1 MDLLEEARDLFP
13 FTQMMRRDFHQH
25 PEIGFEEVRTS
36 AIVSERLKEFGLEVR
51 TGIGKTG
58 VIGLLE
64 GADPG
69 PVLLLRFDMDALP
82 IQEENEAPYAS
93 QNSAKMHAC
102 GHDAHTAIGLSV
114 AKLLSM
120 HKDQVRGTIKFV
132 FQPAEEGQG
141 GAEAMVRDGV
151 LENPIPN
158 FSMGVHVW
166 NEKPVG
172 WFGISK
178 GAVMASADIFS
189 VKVIGEGGHGAVPH
203 ATVDPILAA
212 AQMITSLQSIVSRNV
227 PPLESAV
234 VSVTHIAG
242 GAAFN
247 IIPQSVTFEG
257 TIRSFLPEVHE
268 ILLSRF
274 NQITTGVA
282 NAFGCH
288 AEIMVRPV
296 TLPVINDPKLAE
308 TMIATAY
315 NLFKN
320 AQVDP
325 NYRTMGSEDMSF
337 LMHDIPGCFILI
349 GSANEEK
356 GLTYGHHHPHF
367 DIDEACLPH
376 AVALLAQGSL
386 NILKTFAKD

>member
-36 AIVSERLKEFGLEVR
+36 AIVSEKLKEFGVEVR

-58 VIGLLE
+58 IIGLLE

-82 IQEENEAPYAS
+82 IQEENEVPYAS
-93 QNSAKMHAC
+93 QNPAKMHAC

-172 WFGISK
+172 WLGISK

-203 ATVDPILAA
+203 AAVDPILAA

-320 AQVDP
+320 AQVDS

-367 DIDEACLPH
+367 DVDEACLPH